1 MRRNLSIVAAMAAV
15 LAHGPAAAEPTLATA
30 AAAAAAAEA
39 TPAAAPAEPAK
50 APETITNGAADK
62 PAAGETAGPA
72 SPAAAAAE
80 PAPAAK
86 PAPPPP
92 PATTLKV
99 AVDLT
104 SQRLTVTEHGKIK
117 HSWPI
122 SSGVAGFRT
131 PTGNYRPQWAAKM
144 WYSKKYDDAPMPHS
158 VFFHDGFAIHAT
170 YATGRLGRPASH
182 GCVRL
187 SPANAETFYKLV
199 HKHGYV
205 HTRISIKGTPRD
217 SAPVVAQKPVTPG
230 YVQAYAASP
239 NPRPGVGYGYAGGP
253 KYYPG
258 YKKAYS
264 GPTYSYS
271 QKPYI
276 GSGGLG
282 SLFD

>member
-1 MRRNLSIVAAMAAV
+1 MRRCFSALAAVAAV
-15 LAHGPAAAEPTLATA
+15 LAHGPVAAEPTLATA
-30 AAAAAAAEA
+30 AGATAAAE
-39 TPAAAPAEPAK
+39 
-50 APETITNGAADK
+50 
-62 PAAGETAGPA
+62 A
-72 SPAAAAAE
+72 SPAAAAQEPASSAAPDAKAGAEASSAAPAASPAGAAE

-86 PAPPPP
+86 PTPPPP

-99 AVDLT
+99 AIDLT
-104 SQRLTVTEHGKIK
+104 TQRLTVTEHGKVK

-187 SPANAETFYKLV
+187 SPSNAETFYKLV
-199 HKHGYV
+199 HKHGYA

-217 SAPVVAQKPVTPG
+217 SAPVVAQKPAAPG
-230 YVQAYAASP
+230 GSAQGYTGAK
-239 NPRPGVGYGYAGGP
+239 PRPGAGYAYGYPYGP
-253 KYYPG
+253 KYAAGAKP
-258 YKKAYS
+258 YS
-264 GPTYSYS
+264 GPKFSYS

-276 GSGGLG
+276 GSGGPG
-282 SLFD
+282 FWFD

>member
-1 MRRNLSIVAAMAAV
+1 MATV

-30 AAAAAAAEA
+30 AVAAAAGEA
-39 TPAAAPAEPAK
+39 SPAVAPQESVKAPETLTKGASEAPAPAAAPTSPA
-50 APETITNGAADK
+50 A
-62 PAAGETAGPA
+62 PAAG
-72 SPAAAAAE
+72 AAE
-80 PAPAAK
+80 SALAAK

-99 AVDLT
+99 SVDLS
-104 SQRLTVTEHGKIK
+104 SQRLTVTEHGKVK

-187 SPANAETFYKLV
+187 SPANAQTFYKLV
-199 HKHGYV
+199 HKHGFA

-217 SAPVVAQKPVTPG
+217 SAPAVAQKPPTPG
-230 YVQAYAASP
+230 YATAYATTSK
-239 NPRPGVGYGYAGGP
+239 PRPGAGYGYASGP
-253 KYYPG
+253 KHYPG
-258 YKKAYS
+258 YKAYA
-264 GPTYSYS
+264 GPKYSYT